1 MCYNK
6 ESSLIIYI
14 FVVAAAI
21 KMFLVKNVFYGVI
34 LLAYGSMQLAEFIIW
49 YGMAMKNKNLNYL
62 GSLLV
67 GLIIST
73 QPLILGIAAKDSIK
87 QGSETLQNVNWA
99 VIAIYTAIAI
109 SICLFNIKN
118 SHVLSTVDKSS
129 CRLSWNVLE
138 SSSTMLIGFA
148 TILYLVGS
156 IIVLYITES
165 YDVMGIFIGSFVASV
180 VYSFIIGRSYSFG
193 SLWCFTAILAAVV
206 LGFFRDLA

>member
-138 SSSTMLIGFA
+138 SSSTVLIGFA

>member
-99 VIAIYTAIAI
+99 VIAIYTAISI

>member
-21 KMFLVKNVFYGVI
+21 KLFLIKNVFYGVL

-49 YGMAMKNKNLNYL
+49 YGMAIKNKNLNYL

-67 GLIIST
+67 GLIIAT

-87 QGSETLQNVNWA
+87 QGSETLQNINWA

-109 SICLFNIKN
+109 YICLRNIKN

-129 CRLSWNVLE
+129 CRLSWNILE

-148 TILYLVGS
+148 TLLYLVGS

-165 YDVMGIFIGSFVASV
+165 YDIMGIFIGSFVASV
-180 VYSFIIGRSYSFG
+180 IYSFGVGRSYSFG

-206 LGFFRDLA
+206 LGFFYDD

>member
-21 KMFLVKNVFYGVI
+21 KMFLIKNIFYGVL

-49 YGMAMKNKNLNYL
+49 YGMSSPKLKNMNYL

-67 GLIIST
+67 GLLIAA
-73 QPLILGIAAKDSIK
+73 QPLILRIASKDSIQ

-109 SICLFNIKN
+109 YIYLRNIKN

-138 SSSTMLIGFA
+138 SSSSMLIGFA
-148 TILYLVGS
+148 TLLYLAGS
-156 IIVLYITES
+156 IIVLYTTES
-165 YDVMGIFIGSFVASV
+165 YDIMGIFIGSFVASV
-180 VYSFIIGRSYSFG
+180 IYSFGVGRSYSFG
-193 SLWCFTAILAAVV
+193 SLWCFTAILAAIV
-206 LGFFRDLA
+206 LGFFYND

>member
-21 KMFLVKNVFYGVI
+21 KMFLIKNVFYGVI
-34 LLAYGSMQLAEFIIW
+34 LLAYGSIQLAEFIIW

-180 VYSFIIGRSYSFG
+180 VYSFIVGRSYSFG

-206 LGFFRDLA
+206 LGFFSDLA